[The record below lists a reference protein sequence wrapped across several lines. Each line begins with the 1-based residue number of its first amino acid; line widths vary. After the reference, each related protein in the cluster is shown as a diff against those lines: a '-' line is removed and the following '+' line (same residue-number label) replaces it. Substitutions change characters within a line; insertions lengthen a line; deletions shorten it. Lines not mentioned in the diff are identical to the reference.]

1 MYRGRRLT
9 LAQLGGA
16 PESAVIAPPR
26 QPCPPSSTS
35 RRIRVLSKNVGGM
48 CTSTHDVFMNWLTS
62 ARNPYDVVSSRRHT
76 TDWAEVW
83 QRLNRLL
90 TTLPARNA
98 KCVAGDLNCTLSTD
112 GQHVGPGTYRG
123 AARAAYPDVNDA
135 QQALIAGRMCAL
147 NTWSSKRRSATY
159 VDPDKAHSSQ
169 IDFIMLD
176 LAHVDQQ
183 ARRSQL
189 LPNCDF
195 SPWREGGKHKALV
208 ASIRIPAFYAKVA
221 KALPTGLCR
230 SSLREALRQATVST
244 AAELTRVKQLWSR
257 YKDLRLIAYA
267 FEAFRRHA
275 AFQRCQKA
283 LRQRGRER
291 RRALVQDILQEAE
304 QAASQGDMHAL
315 YRHVRR
321 LAPKAP
327 RERIQIRGPD
337 NTILDPAQE
346 FQQIYEYFTHLYQQ
360 GPDTYS
366 TTYVLQQDYNITDT
380 EILSSLKQQ
389 KAGKAVPQ
397 GKVPPDV
404 WKRYAHSL
412 LPHVSRLFQQHLSA
426 GAIDLPTDWRDGWL
440 HLLPK
445 PNKPTKAPANLRPI
459 ALQCPLGKCL
469 ARIIKTR
476 ILTHILPRLDQVPQ
490 YAYLPG
496 RSTANAISRIARHCR
511 EARQQLSGLRREVHD
526 RRAGKACIQA
536 RGAALLSI
544 DMSKAF
550 DQVSHSYLAAAMRHL
565 EIDED
570 TIQLTLA
577 LHQASYHIKHH
588 QQEGS
593 IALRNGIRQG
603 CVLSPLLW
611 VCVTTYMLH
620 CLSQRTSP
628 EWVRDEVTAFADD
641 FICSFT
647 LHKVDDAQLMSQRI
661 QQLFLVLRE
670 AGMQAN
676 AEKSHFLVKAVG
688 GPLHR
693 WLAKRSFRQRGA
705 LFYDMGTPFEPL
717 KLAYSSS
724 IDYLGVVVSYGAFEQ
739 HSMDKRLRAARANQA
754 LLAKFLYGRKGLTQ
768 THKLSMYRT
777 CIRSAATYGL
787 SAVGVTPKPPFRMPL
802 SAEEEVNQCFGHHLR
817 AMATQ
822 EDAATA
828 KRSPPREE
836 GQAAKWH
843 KPSNK
848 GSRGK
853 GQNWSQ
859 SWGQERWQRDWNG
872 EEQTLSQKISGDE
885 LREVVGLLARL
896 ALKHEDTEAALRSDT
911 SFMLYFNTRG
921 MTITR
926 ALYNIAQDWR
936 RLKDEGKLNQ
946 SLRVTLII
954 GMLTAMKEK
963 MQTALH
969 EEVRPSLEKH
979 SWLTKANPPAWAY
992 MTYNQEKEEQE
1003 VDAIKPPL
1011 PHAQAEATIQRI
1023 FELIS
1028 MEGLMMKFHATRPM
1042 APTYRS
1048 EVLPFVLMESN
1059 RGAQADE
1066 LHGLL

>member
-1 MYRGRRLT
+1 MISSPDPSHRWPGVALYISERLT
-9 LAQLGGA
+9 SHLDVRFQELIPGRLLHARIPVGCRKQNLHLDLINIYQWA
-16 PESAVIAPPR
+16 WDTDASKQRSAKR
-26 QPCPPSSTS
+26 Q
-35 RRIRVLSKNVGGM
+35 
-48 CTSTHDVFMNWLTS
+48 
-62 ARNPYDVVSSRRHT
+62 
-76 TDWAEVW
+76 EVW

-230 SSLREALRQATVST
+230 SSLREALRQDSAQARELDLCLQARLAQATVST
-244 AAELTRVKQLWSR
+244 AAELTRVVHDSCQKVFPKRAQTPAPRAWQHPNAQLEVKQLWSR
-257 YKDLRLIAYA
+257 YKDLRTFHQYHKALRLRNRDTGLIAYA

-787 SAVGVTPKPPFRMPL
+787 SAVGVTPK
-802 SAEEEVNQCFGHHLR
+802 SLR
-817 AMATQ
+817 ALHAFEIKTLRAIARSPRHLTHETNHDLYHRLGIRPVEDALLALIQNRLKELESGNHTYPGKPQELTWQMQVRSDFREAKALLKYTTLVPCEGSGYPCPECGVYYGDQRTMRIHCAKSHKRSLVPTALDRSVVRRQ
-822 EDAATA
+822 EDFMPHSKNGMPVCRYCNQAFRKWRGFSESHTQTVPCHAG
-828 KRSPPREE
+828 RSLP
-836 GQAAKWH
+836 Q
-843 KPSNK
+843 
-848 GSRGK
+848 
-853 GQNWSQ
+853 
-859 SWGQERWQRDWNG
+859 
-872 EEQTLSQKISGDE
+872 
-885 LREVVGLLARL
+885 LA
-896 ALKHEDTEAALRSDT
+896 
-911 SFMLYFNTRG
+911 
-921 MTITR
+921 
-926 ALYNIAQDWR
+926 
-936 RLKDEGKLNQ
+936 
-946 SLRVTLII
+946 
-954 GMLTAMKEK
+954 
-963 MQTALH
+963 
-969 EEVRPSLEKH
+969 
-979 SWLTKANPPAWAY
+979 PA
-992 MTYNQEKEEQE
+992 
-1003 VDAIKPPL
+1003 DDPL
-1011 PHAQAEATIQRI
+1011 
-1023 FELIS
+1023 
-1028 MEGLMMKFHATRPM
+1028 G
-1042 APTYRS
+1042 
-1048 EVLPFVLMESN
+1048 
-1059 RGAQADE
+1059 
-1066 LHGLL
+1066 

>member
-1 MYRGRRLT
+1 HSADGTTMYRDRRLT
-9 LAQLGGA
+9 LEQLGGTQ
-16 PESAVIAPPR
+16 ESAVVTLPRPP
-26 QPCPPSSTS
+26 QLPPSTS
-35 RRIRVLSKNVGGM
+35 RRIRILSKNVGGL

-62 ARNPYDVVSSRRHT
+62 ARNPYDVVFLQETHHGLGRAFTEYKVPGWTVISSPDPSHR
-76 TDWAEVW
+76 WAGVALYISE
-83 QRLNRLL
+83 RL
-90 TTLPARNA
+90 AR
-98 KCVAGDLNCTLSTD
+98 DLNCTLSTD

-123 AARAAYPDVNDA
+123 AARAAYPNVNDA
-135 QQALIAGRMCAL
+135 
-147 NTWSSKRRSATY
+147 
-159 VDPDKAHSSQ
+159 
-169 IDFIMLD
+169 
-176 LAHVDQQ
+176 QQ

-195 SPWREGGKHKALV
+195 RRGV
-208 ASIRIPAFYAKVA
+208 KVT
-221 KALPTGLCR
+221 KTPPTGLCR
-230 SSLREALRQATVST
+230 STLREATVST
-244 AAELTRVKQLWSR
+244 AAELTRVVHDSCQKVNR
-257 YKDLRLIAYA
+257 DTGLIAYA

-304 QAASQGDMHAL
+304 QAASTGDMHAF

-327 RERIQIRGPD
+327 REHIQIRGPD

-360 GPDTYS
+360 GPDTCN
-366 TTYVLQQDYNITDT
+366 TTYVLQHDYNITDT
-380 EILSSLKQQ
+380 EILTSLKQQ

-404 WKRYAHSL
+404 WKRCAHLL
-412 LPHVSRLFQQHLSA
+412 LPHVSGLFQQHLSA

-445 PNKPTKAPANLRPI
+445 PHKPTKAPANLRPI

-476 ILTHILPRLDQVPQ
+476 ILKHILPRLDQVPQ

-496 RSTANAISRIARHCR
+496 RSTTNAISRIA
-511 EARQQLSGLRREVHD
+511 A
-526 RRAGKACIQA
+526 AG
-536 RGAALLSI
+536 S
-544 DMSKAF
+544 ST
-550 DQVSHSYLAAAMRHL
+550 VSHSYLAAAMRHL

-577 LHQASYHIKHH
+577 LHQASYHITHH
-588 QQEGS
+588 QHEGS

-647 LHKVDDAQLMSQRI
+647 LHKVEDAQLMSQRI

-693 WLAKRSFRQRGA
+693 WLAKRSFRQRDA

-724 IDYLGVVVSYGAFEQ
+724 IDYLGPLPSTGLPVGFQNHILRQCPAMTAEVSKTSNSQATPSASVPVPQCAAGEATAEAAPAPLPLFDQ
-739 HSMDKRLRAARANQA
+739 PDTRSADQLWTPIGSLLLKTMAKRLKNHIRRMHPSHWSHRDAVIRRLKAHYR
-754 LLAKFLYGRKGLTQ
+754 LRYKGRGQPVL
-768 THKLSMYRT
+768 RT
-777 CIRSAATYGL
+777 
-787 SAVGVTPKPPFRMPL
+787 P
-802 SAEEEVNQCFGHHLR
+802 LR

-822 EDAATA
+822 EDAAAT

-836 GQAAKWH
+836 G
-843 KPSNK
+843 P
-848 GSRGK
+848 
-853 GQNWSQ
+853 
-859 SWGQERWQRDWNG
+859 ERWQREWHG

-885 LREVVGLLARL
+885 LREAVGFLARL

-926 ALYNIAQDWR
+926 ALYNIAQEWR
-936 RLKDEGKLNQ
+936 RLKDEGKINQ

-954 GMLTAMKEK
+954 GMLTAVKEK

-969 EEVRPSLEKH
+969 EE
-979 SWLTKANPPAWAY
+979 ANPPAWAY

-1028 MEGLMMKFHATRPM
+1028 MNGLLMKFHATRPM

-1048 EVLPFVLMESN
+1048 EVLPFVLMVSN
-1059 RGAQADE
+1059 RGALADE
-1066 LHGLL
+1066 LHGLFSTLCNNACLSLIGVRMRPDRMKRQPLAVKLGQCAESLMDATNPYRGQQQQEASQPSEPKPAEEKEKEPEL